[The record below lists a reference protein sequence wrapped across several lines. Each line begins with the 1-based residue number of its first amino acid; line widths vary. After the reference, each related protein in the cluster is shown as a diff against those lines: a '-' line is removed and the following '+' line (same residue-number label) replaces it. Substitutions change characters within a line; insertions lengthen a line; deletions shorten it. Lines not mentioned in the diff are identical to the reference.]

1 MNYGT
6 LQSNVQSALGR
17 SDVPSY
23 VYDLTTSGLNRD
35 LRLLEMQ
42 CVTTIYTSGGEAD
55 LPSDFLE
62 IESVYINSG
71 GSRTRL
77 LPVTELS
84 QSVHH
89 DSSGRPYY
97 YAVHKDTLTL
107 MPVPDDNYEIEM
119 RYYAKLDALSADADT
134 NDVMASYPGLYL
146 YAALT
151 HAAVWAQDD
160 EGAQRYN
167 AAYLAE
173 KQLVEA
179 ADKGRRNSGPIIQ
192 RSIRSMP

>member
-1 MNYGT
+1 MNFGS

-23 VYDLTTSGLNRD
+23 VYDITTSGLNRD

-42 CVTTIYTSGGEAD
+42 CVTTLFTSGDEAD
-55 LPSDFLE
+55 LPNDFLE
-62 IESVYINSG
+62 AESVYINSG
-71 GSRTRL
+71 GSRTPL
-77 LPVTELS
+77 IPVTEDS

-89 DSSGRPYY
+89 DGSGRPYY

-107 MPVPDDNYEIEM
+107 MPAPDADYEVEL
-119 RYYAKLDALSADADT
+119 RYYARLDGLSDDADT
-134 NDVMASYPGLYL
+134 NDVLTLYPGLYL

-160 EGAQRYN
+160 DAAQRYN
-167 AAYLAE
+167 AAFLAE

-179 ADKGRRNSGPIIQ
+179 ADKSRRHAGPVVQ
-192 RSIRSMP
+192 RSFRSLP